1 MERIV
6 HRQKKPARKQAPF
19 LNIDKN
25 IEYWSD
31 ISNIL
36 NLPVDW
42 RKSVCLQKCIG
53 LAEGFAPEKSS
64 VCG

>member
-42 RKSVCLQKCIG
+42 RNAVG
-53 LAEGFAPEKSS
+53 
-64 VCG
+64 